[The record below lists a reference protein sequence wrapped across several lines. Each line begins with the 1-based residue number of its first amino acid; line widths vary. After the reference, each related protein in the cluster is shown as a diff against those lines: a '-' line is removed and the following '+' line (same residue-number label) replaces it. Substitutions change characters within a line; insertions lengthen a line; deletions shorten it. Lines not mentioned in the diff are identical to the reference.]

1 MSFWTVANCVKAYL
15 VTKSLRAFEICSSLA
30 TKGGVW
36 LMAVLATVAA
46 PCLPIFIELLKTGEI
61 KADSF
66 FITTTVMAAAFAV
79 SAEHILARALYMA
92 SFVVNLILDV
102 VRGPFSV
109 SIDAWAGTL
118 LLSVAFLHI
127 AERAYWHLALDRPF
141 PDYIRSRADT

>member
-1 MSFWTVANCVKAYL
+1 
-15 VTKSLRAFEICSSLA
+15 
-30 TKGGVW
+30 
-36 LMAVLATVAA
+36 MAVLATVAA

-79 SAEHILARALYMA
+79 SAEHILPRALYMA